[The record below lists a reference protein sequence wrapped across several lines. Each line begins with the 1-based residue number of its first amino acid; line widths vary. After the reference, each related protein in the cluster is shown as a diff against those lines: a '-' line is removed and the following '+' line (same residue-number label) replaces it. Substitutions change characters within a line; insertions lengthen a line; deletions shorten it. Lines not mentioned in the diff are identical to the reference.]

1 MSGSAKKKG
10 GDKDEDRMT
19 KVVFIYDRMAMLLR
33 EMLTLSMLAE
43 RFKLARK
50 ISAAN
55 LSSQTR
61 DMASSYNFQKNSF
74 HCNSD
79 SMTKFLRNLKK
90 KKKDINYLGCLLF
103 RQWFGREIH
112 FICLGKRPQIK
123 IIFGVDAR
131 WNIYVEL
138 KHFQKMTL

>member
-1 MSGSAKKKG
+1 MGGRSQPSGERSPAALFSGNGRREQKGKKKNFVWEECR
-10 GDKDEDRMT
+10 KEDALQQTTT

-61 DMASSYNFQKNSF
+61 DMASS
-74 HCNSD
+74 
-79 SMTKFLRNLKK
+79 
-90 KKKDINYLGCLLF
+90 
-103 RQWFGREIH
+103 
-112 FICLGKRPQIK
+112 
-123 IIFGVDAR
+123 
-131 WNIYVEL
+131 
-138 KHFQKMTL
+138 

>member
-90 KKKDINYLGCLLF
+90 KKKILITLVAFSFVNGSA
-103 RQWFGREIH
+103 GK
-112 FICLGKRPQIK
+112 FISFASASVRKSK
-123 IIFGVDAR
+123 
-131 WNIYVEL
+131 
-138 KHFQKMTL
+138 

>member
-1 MSGSAKKKG
+1 MEKEVQPHCFQEMVDESKKERK
-10 GDKDEDRMT
+10 KSFVWEECRKEDALQQMTT

-61 DMASSYNFQKNSF
+61 DMASS
-74 HCNSD
+74 
-79 SMTKFLRNLKK
+79 
-90 KKKDINYLGCLLF
+90 
-103 RQWFGREIH
+103 
-112 FICLGKRPQIK
+112 
-123 IIFGVDAR
+123 
-131 WNIYVEL
+131 
-138 KHFQKMTL
+138 